1 MSNEILNKI
10 GEAAV
15 LEQLAEECTEL
26 AQSALKLARKIRGEN
41 PTPKSLEECKASLQE
56 EAADVELCI
65 DILPDGYID
74 WTEYSRT
81 IARKRMLFAARF
93 PTAARADCWRS
104 WALSWTEN
112 ARTAR

>member
-1 MSNEILNKI
+1 MRNEILNKI

-65 DILPDGYID
+65 NILPDGYID
-74 WTEYSRT
+74 WVEYGKTMAQKHQRWLERLE
-81 IARKRMLFAARF
+81 IKEA
-93 PTAARADCWRS
+93 
-104 WALSWTEN
+104 EN
-112 ARTAR
+112 DPENQ

>member
-26 AQSALKLARKIRGEN
+26 APSALQLARKIRGEN

-65 DILPDGYID
+65 DGYID

-81 IARKRMLFAARF
+81 IARKRMR
-93 PTAARADCWRS
+93 
-104 WALSWTEN
+104 WAIRLASKEAKNDPEN
-112 ARTAR
+112 Q

>member
-74 WTEYSRT
+74 WTEYSRCLD
-81 IARKRMLFAARF
+81 AQAARLCHHVQ
-93 PTAARADCWRS
+93 PLP
-104 WALSWTEN
+104 ALPRRNELSDIL
-112 ARTAR
+112 RKSVC

>member
-81 IARKRMLFAARF
+81 IARKRMR
-93 PTAARADCWRS
+93 
-104 WALSWTEN
+104 WAIRPASKEAKNDPEN
-112 ARTAR
+112 Q